1 MLWWQPT
8 EASTVVINELLSDIS
23 SRVLKTEEIKNI
35 ISEAEQVINDIVAFL
50 ESFRKNGHMNKD
62 FDELKKDDI
71 HIGVDY
77 AWII

>member
-1 MLWWQPT
+1 MW
-8 EASTVVINELLSDIS
+8 SVVINDLLSDIS
-23 SRVLKTEEIKNI
+23 SRVLKTEDIKNI
-35 ISEAEQVINDIVAFL
+35 ISEAEQVINDMVAFL

-71 HIGVDY
+71 HIGVDC

>member
-8 EASTVVINELLSDIS
+8 KASTVVINELLSDIS

-35 ISEAEQVINDIVAFL
+35 ISEAEQVINDMVAFL

-71 HIGVDY
+71 HIGVDD